1 MNTVNSDLQTE
12 AVKFSKQLLAR
23 YGLPL
28 LQSKYESPDK
38 CAMSVTTGL
47 AKNNTTADE
56 FRAVRE
62 WLLRGLQPFLEY
74 PPTLEAV
81 IQLANLVK
89 TYPVTDYT
97 LGMGD
102 AWYRLNTEYGQRYG
116 RMWKGE
122 SAFDLLIKERV
133 WLAECE
139 KTLVTQSEMLG
150 AMRRLTE
157 STLFRTYPPKLEEFM
172 GSVLAVR
179 CSNAPLIE
187 EAWLM
192 ALAAHVG
199 SEIHP
204 LVKRA
209 RGMVG
214 AVEINLHVSESEKKF
229 KKIYQDLLLLNPQ
242 DEAEIVTIEAPSYLD
257 KSDVLS
263 IFGDNG

>member
-1 MNTVNSDLQTE
+1 MNTVNSDLQAE

-28 LQSKYESPDK
+28 LQSKYESADK

-89 TYPVTDYT
+89 TYPITDYT

-102 AWYRLNTEYGQRYG
+102 AWYRMNTEYGQRYG

-122 SAFDLLIKERV
+122 GAFDLLIKERV

-139 KTLVTQSEMLG
+139 KTLVTQGEMLG
-150 AMRRLTE
+150 AMKRLTE
-157 STLFRTYPPKLEEFM
+157 STLFRTYPPKLEEFV
-172 GSVLAVR
+172 GAVLAVR

-192 ALAAHVG
+192 ALASHIG

-204 LVKRA
+204 LVKKA
-209 RGMVG
+209 RGMIG
-214 AVEINLHVSESEKKF
+214 AVEINLNVSASEKKF
-229 KKIYQDLLLLNPQ
+229 KKIYQDLLLLNH
-242 DEAEIVTIEAPSYLD
+242 DEKYEPIAIEEPSYMD
-257 KSDVLS
+257 KSSVLN
-263 IFGDNG
+263 IFK